1 MNMKSHLTCGDYS
14 PISQFWDFALKRDY
28 VEYPG
33 TCCSIEFP
41 IEFLGSQGGY
51 SVKIRGRK

>member
-1 MNMKSHLTCGDYS
+1 MKSHLTCGDYS